1 MTVENHQPVP
11 TLSDDQ
17 KQQIRQLR
25 SHVEEAVGEMAYM
38 AEDPYSGF
46 DDLHIRIKKLRKQG
60 VRDAVGALGDELY
73 NEPRTVS
80 DLVGDSLYD
89 LVHGTWKVPYEN
101 ETLWNEAVNV
111 CADSMPHVKNGL
123 IKILKR

>member
-1 MTVENHQPVP
+1 MTVENPQSVP

-25 SHVEEAVGEMAYM
+25 SYVEEAVGEMAYM

-46 DDLHIRIKKLRKQG
+46 DDLHTRIKKLRRAG
-60 VRDAVGALGDELY
+60 VRDAAGALGDELF
-73 NEPRTVS
+73 NESSTVS
-80 DLVGDSLYD
+80 DLVGDRLYD
-89 LVHGTWKVPYEN
+89 LVHGTWNVPYEN
-101 ETLWNEAVNV
+101 KALWNEAVNV
-111 CADSMPHVKNGL
+111 CAGSMPHVKNSL